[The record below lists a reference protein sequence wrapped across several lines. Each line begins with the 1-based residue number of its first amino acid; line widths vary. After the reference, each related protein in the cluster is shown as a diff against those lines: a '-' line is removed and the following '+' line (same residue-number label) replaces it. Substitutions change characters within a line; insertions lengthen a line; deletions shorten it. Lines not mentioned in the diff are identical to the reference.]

1 MSIFRCAAGAFATFI
16 ACTLMS
22 GCASTPSHNER
33 AVSLSEQGYFFVGG
47 RYVTNKA
54 GQQIRVGQMFVQY
67 QIPASK
73 TQPYPVVMWHGG
85 GQTGTN
91 FLGTPD
97 GRKGWADH
105 FLQRGYAV
113 YVVDQPARA
122 RSGYFAEVYGAARNP
137 NTRAMSERFTAP
149 ARANQYP
156 QAKLHT
162 QWPGTG
168 VPGDPTFDQFFSSQ
182 VEDIADV
189 GVIEQLNRDAGNA
202 LLDKI
207 GPAIL
212 LTHSQ
217 SGPFGWVLANDRPK
231 LVKGILAIE
240 PNGPPLHEMAL
251 TSAPGGS
258 EFYKD
263 GAAARVWGVTRG
275 PMQFQPAATSAADLK
290 LMRQTAPDG
299 PDLVRCWVQPEPA
312 RQLPNLK
319 GIPILIVV
327 SEASYHAPYDHCTA
341 KFLSQAGVPNT
352 FVRLQDIGIRGNGH
366 MMMLE
371 KNNLEIAA
379 FLTRW
384 AGENVK

>member
-1 MSIFRCAAGAFATFI
+1 MLVVLVAGA
-16 ACTLMS
+16 TLMN
-22 GCASTPSHNER
+22 GCANTPGGGER
-33 AVSLSEQGYFFVGG
+33 ALSLAEQGYFFAGG
-47 RYVTNKA
+47 KYVTNKA
-54 GQQIRVGQMFVQY
+54 GRQIRVGQMFVQY
-67 QIPASK
+67 QIPANK

-97 GRKGWADH
+97 GRKGWADY
-105 FLQRGYAV
+105 FLQQGYAV

-122 RSGYFAEVYGAARNP
+122 RSGYFAEFYGTARQP
-137 NTRAMSERFTAP
+137 YTQGIMERFTAP
-149 ARANQYP
+149 ERFNQYP

-168 VPGDPTFDQFFSSQ
+168 MAGDPIFDQFFSSQ

-189 GVIEQLNRDAGNA
+189 AVIEQLNREAGAA
-202 LLDKI
+202 LLEKI

-217 SGPFGWVLANDRPK
+217 SGPFGWVLANDWPK
-231 LVKGILAIE
+231 LVKGILAVE
-240 PNGPPLHEMAL
+240 PNGPPLYEMAF
-251 TSAPGGS
+251 APAP
-258 EFYKD
+258 EHFKD
-263 GAAARVWGVTRG
+263 GTLGRAWGVTRG
-275 PMQFQPAATSAADLK
+275 PLNFQPAAANAADMK
-290 LMRQTAPDG
+290 LVRQPASDAPN
-299 PDLVRCWVQPEPA
+299 LVRCWVQPEPA

-341 KFLSQAGVPNT
+341 KFLTQAGVPNT
-352 FVRLQDIGIRGNGH
+352 FVRLENIGIRGNGH

-371 KNNLEIAA
+371 KNNGEIAA
-379 FLTRW
+379 FLLKW
-384 AGENVK
+384 ARENIR